1 MAQPSKNQDTA
12 KKDQQHPQ
20 SSSDRLI
27 SERLL
32 QEEATDYNLAELAR
46 LRVRYDGFPGARDI
60 QANLDQALK
69 RWQLSEAE
77 LFTQTQQIHA
87 NTPSIFKV
95 KSNKREDWN

>member
-1 MAQPSKNQDTA
+1 MAQLPNPKDTG
-12 KKDQQHPQ
+12 KKDQEHPQ
-20 SSSDRLI
+20 SSSDRQV
-27 SERLL
+27 SARLL

-60 QANLDQALK
+60 QANLEQALK

-77 LFTQTQQIHA
+77 LFAKTRNIHA
-87 NTPSIFKV
+87 QIPIYKV